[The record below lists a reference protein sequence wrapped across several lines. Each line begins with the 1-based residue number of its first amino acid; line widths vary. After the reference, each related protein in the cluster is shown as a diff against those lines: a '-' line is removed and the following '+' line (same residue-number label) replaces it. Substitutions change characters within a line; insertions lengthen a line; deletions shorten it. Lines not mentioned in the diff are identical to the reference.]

1 MPASAI
7 RAAGYT
13 ALSSSD
19 PNGLCMGINTQM
31 QMLDIVDILGAQ
43 AGVKS
48 KSKNIFTNLMLNFD
62 LVFRLLSLK
71 SAILEKFEDSE
82 IQKILFKIEIIRFLL
97 GNRKF

>member
-48 KSKNIFTNLMLNFD
+48 KSKIYL
-62 LVFRLLSLK
+62 RYIK
-71 SAILEKFEDSE
+71 C
-82 IQKILFKIEIIRFLL
+82 
-97 GNRKF
+97 

>member
-48 KSKNIFTNLMLNFD
+48 KLTNY
-62 LVFRLLSLK
+62 
-71 SAILEKFEDSE
+71 
-82 IQKILFKIEIIRFLL
+82 IQVL
-97 GNRKF
+97 